1 MAKNSTKGNG
11 KVKSNI
17 VYKSQCWEADR
28 LHLNIQL
35 TNLDCDCCGVLQDM
49 WAETGLDDGRQEHLH
64 VDSGSGMET
73 SGDCDDEDGCEGS
86 GEDEEEIG
94 VF

>member
-1 MAKNSTKGNG
+1 
-11 KVKSNI
+11 
-17 VYKSQCWEADR
+17 
-28 LHLNIQL
+28 
-35 TNLDCDCCGVLQDM
+35 M